1 VTNLKTYNLQVQEH
15 PEYGDLGVVSPQLQN
30 HFDPAMGMGLA
41 HDILE
46 HISAHDNPYVD
57 EFLALGA
64 FIHVRVEQG
73 FYNRGFDWDSLG
85 YVVQNLLQ
93 SHYWQDGD
101 LIPYCNEVFEEDYY
115 REEIESQVEKGLKRF
130 VEEEEIEDQDLIP
143 SIAQIANWILLGY
156 EKAVGHYSEQNIDAY
171 TLCYAVFRQI
181 QAQVDQWLK
190 GAEEG
195 DQATLTVDFD
205 EYEVKLDEHYW
216 WEEEE

>member
-1 VTNLKTYNLQVQEH
+1 MKTFNLQAQEH
-15 PEYGDLGVVSPQLQN
+15 PEYGELGVVSPQLKDY
-30 HFDPAMGMGLA
+30 FDPTTGTGLA

-46 HISAHDNPYVD
+46 HVTAHENPYVD

-73 FYNRGFDWDSLG
+73 FHNRGFDWGSLG
-85 YVVQNLLQ
+85 REVQNLLQ
-93 SHYWQDGD
+93 SHYWENEDQ
-101 LIPYCNEVFEEDYY
+101 IPDCSVVFGEDYY
-115 REEIESQVEKGLKRF
+115 QEEISKAVEDGIKQF
-130 VEEEEIEDQDLIP
+130 VEEEKIEDQDLIP
-143 SIAQIANWILLGY
+143 SATQIANWILLGY
-156 EKAVGHYSEQNIDAY
+156 HKAVGHYSEQNIDAY
-171 TLCYAVFRQI
+171 TLCYAVFKQI